1 MTLKGSNQALP
12 TPRNTVRSNQ
22 PAYKFCTPPFPSA
35 AILFMVI
42 GTLICCRLSSRY
54 SEDATSRRRMRSS
67 LDWRM
72 VDSSSSSSEGS
83 VGSKIRVL
91 ATSNG
96 VVKNAHKHALEMN
109 GSGRVKTLCSCKS
122 SSTRVEGRSTKKDP
136 NYSPIVIVSNSYFPK
151 FSPPVVI
158 AALRKIRLNKNGISV
173 KIIAGSSATLSFAQ
187 SPKSLLTFLSPK
199 TCKRS
204 ANTSAGVRI
213 ANEAISA
220 TNAASKLATNAP
232 YDAATPSLSPGNKF

>member
-96 VVKNAHKHALEMN
+96 VVKNAHKHA
-109 GSGRVKTLCSCKS
+109 
-122 SSTRVEGRSTKKDP
+122 
-136 NYSPIVIVSNSYFPK
+136 IVIVSNSYFPK